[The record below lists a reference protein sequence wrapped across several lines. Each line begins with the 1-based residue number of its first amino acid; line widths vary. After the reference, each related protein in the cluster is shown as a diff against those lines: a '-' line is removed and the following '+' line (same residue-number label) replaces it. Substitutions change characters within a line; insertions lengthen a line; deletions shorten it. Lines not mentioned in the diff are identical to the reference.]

1 MAKVRKFSEKTF
13 TCAKCGKEFT
23 ALRKHE
29 LCPVCNAEKRKAYQ
43 KSYVRK
49 ENRGKPVVAKP
60 EVKKPEAV
68 KKSEKKVD
76 KKKQEKKTPKP
87 CKFCGKLTTNGD
99 FCTACVKEG
108 FDNVYNFTG
117 RSNGWDKKFT
127 KAKIEFGWR
136 GRACCGFGTLA
147 GRNSGNY

>member
-1 MAKVRKFSEKTF
+1 MAKVRNFSKKTF
-13 TCAKCGKEFT
+13 TCAKCGKEFI
-23 ALRKHE
+23 AMRKHE

-60 EVKKPEAV
+60 EAKKP
-68 KKSEKKVD
+68 D
-76 KKKQEKKTPKP
+76 KKPPKP
-87 CKFCGKLTTNGD
+87 CKFCGKMTTQGD
-99 FCTACVKEG
+99 FCRNCQSEG
-108 FDNVYNFTG
+108 FDNVYRFTG
-117 RSNGWDKKFT
+117 HSNGWDKKFT

-136 GRACCGFGTLA
+136 GRACVGFGTLA